1 MKVIKNY
8 QVSLKLLAE
17 LTLLLIILI
26 NLLSLFHS
34 TIYFVTTHQA
44 NYYFNLNGTELIT
57 QRQVQA
63 EAVAALKSFR
73 PHLLLKILRRSH
85 SSKAREST

>member
-44 NYYFNLNGTELIT
+44 NYYFI
-57 QRQVQA
+57 
-63 EAVAALKSFR
+63 
-73 PHLLLKILRRSH
+73 LKIFMAQVDCYFKQQILINLT
-85 SSKAREST
+85 KFVY